1 MRRGLLVLMLL
12 TGCRPGAPAP
22 AAAPAR
28 RDVASAPGIDI
39 RSVDGAV
46 IVAAADIL
54 EYEWATHTMMWR
66 PGVMNRVF
74 QARRN
79 ELINGSPFTVCA
91 GGRPVYRGVFTSMFS
106 SNTQETVVIVIRHVA
121 EDEQGRLPD
130 AARLQLGFPNQ
141 EWFAG
146 TDPRGDPAIR
156 AALNAAGKLK

>member
-1 MRRGLLVLMLL
+1 
-12 TGCRPGAPAP
+12 
-22 AAAPAR
+22 
-28 RDVASAPGIDI
+28 VASAPGIDI

-54 EYEWATHTMMWR
+54 EYEWATHTMTWR

-79 ELINGSPFTVCA
+79 ELIRGSPFTVCV
-91 GGRPVYRGVFTSMFS
+91 GGRPVYRGVFTSTFS
-106 SNTQETVVIVIRHVA
+106 SFTQKTVVIVIRVTRDFA

-130 AARLQLGFPNQ
+130 AAQLELGFPTQ

-156 AALNAAGKLK
+156 VALTAAGKLK